1 MSRLLLDTHAFL
13 WWVDDAPEL
22 SAAARRAIGDVS
34 NECCLS
40 VASCWEMA
48 IKASLGKLRLAKTV
62 ERFVSEQ
69 VTANGFTLL
78 NIELRHTAKVEK
90 LPFHHRDP
98 FDRLLIAQAQLED
111 LPILTADPL
120 FNRYDVALIQA

>member
-1 MSRLLLDTHAFL
+1 MSRLLLDTHTFL

-22 SAAARRAIGDVS
+22 TAKGRRAIADAN

-48 IKASLGKLRLAKTV
+48 IKASLGKLRLTRSV

-69 VTANGFTLL
+69 LAANRFTLL
-78 NIELRHTAKVEK
+78 NINLRHVSKVEK
-90 LPFHHRDP
+90 LPFKHRDP
-98 FDRLLIAQAQLED
+98 FDRLLAAQA
-111 LPILTADPL
+111 LTEKFTIISADRVFSDYGVKVL
-120 FNRYDVALIQA
+120 W